1 MSSNQPFVCNTPIA
15 HVYIATIPENVQ
27 FGSIA
32 PKQREEE
39 INACAHERVKK
50 EKYCAW
56 KLLEYALKH
65 SFQLSLS
72 ELEFQKTERGKWI
85 TPSCHFSITHCG
97 GVVAVAVSTE
107 KVGVDVEKYSDKLR
121 SASRRF
127 LTEKERLFLQTLK
140 ESEQLDYLARKWTQ
154 KESIF
159 KAFGEGSFAPSK
171 IETDEYTTFT
181 KTLENGYVLTVAS
194 NDVEQIRWY
203 QNVNYL

>member
-1 MSSNQPFVCNTPIA
+1 MSSNQPLACNAPIV
-15 HVYIATIPENVQ
+15 HVYIATIPQNVQ
-27 FGSIA
+27 VCSVS

-39 INACAHERVKK
+39 INACSHERVKK

-65 SFQLSLS
+65 SFGLSLS
-72 ELEFQKTERGKWI
+72 ELEFQKTERGKWT
-85 TPSCHFSITHCG
+85 TPSCYFSLTHCD
-97 GVVAVAVSTE
+97 GVAAVAVSLD

-127 LTEKERLFLQTLK
+127 LTEKETLCLQSLK
-140 ESEQLDYLARKWTQ
+140 ECEQLDYLARKWTQ

-159 KAFGEGSFAPSK
+159 KAFGEGGFAPTR
-171 IETDEYTTFT
+171 IETDEYKTLT
-181 KTLENGYVLTVAS
+181 KTLENGYVLSVAS